1 MNHQPSQERGK
12 DMSHLSEEQLD
23 QIIAAE
29 RSREQEPLNEW
40 RTIAARAREE
50 GLIRESQSSRPWSS
64 SQPWLQAAAAILLLI
79 GGIAI
84 GRTTIALPSAL
95 ESSATNTAAAPT
107 PSAPPTSPAANRAA
121 ATAGTASFA
130 SVDEAADALNRAVLE
145 YQRASQYIAASNTTT
160 RTTDSAEYYSARAAA
175 LDKIVNATES
185 ALQTA
190 PHDPVI
196 NQYYLATMGARV
208 ATRQMVAVG
217 SRGF

>member
-1 MNHQPSQERGK
+1 MSQ
-12 DMSHLSEEQLD
+12 LSEEQLD
-23 QIIAAE
+23 QVIAAE
-29 RSREQEPLNEW
+29 RAREQEPLNEW

-50 GLIRESQSSRPWSS
+50 GLIRDSQSSGLRGSG
-64 SQPWLQAAAAILLLI
+64 QPWLQAAAAILLLL

-84 GRTTIALPSAL
+84 GRTTIGLPSSTQSVA
-95 ESSATNTAAAPT
+95 SASATNPPATTASIPSTSTPT
-107 PSAPPTSPAANRAA
+107 PTPTLS
-121 ATAGTASFA
+121 GSASFA
-130 SVDEAADALNRAVLE
+130 SVDEASDALNRAVIE
-145 YQRASQYIAASNTTT
+145 YQRASQYIAANNITPKTL
-160 RTTDSAEYYSARAAA
+160 DSAAYYSARAAA